1 MNNQLRLILAI
12 FVIGLTMA
20 GTTNAETKLPAFEN
34 LSFLEKPL
42 AADLGFTTLALKG
55 ALEGLIFDYAG
66 AGGENGTGF
75 NSNFQVSALTQL
87 PNRWRL
93 DVSYF
98 GEDVDDKYTDKTTVS
113 IGGVWGTLMAGNVYD
128 TVREQTRRQPGAGN
142 ASLAFDDFIGKTD
155 DSGAGYS
162 GRFGPW
168 IVSGYADG
176 EGGVDLGAV
185 YQRPQGTKDYR
196 FTLRTISGT
205 HMASNDVGEPITFDT
220 EGLGIVG
227 ELVYGRSIFD
237 VGFGYE
243 RFKSEEEK
251 AKRRFV
257 SAGARTKIDNLT
269 ISLEGHYGA
278 IEDDEEVSTALG
290 IQYDISRGLSA
301 NFGINHSK
309 AKETSSSIRNT
320 DTEETK
326 AILSLRYTF

>member
-1 MNNQLRLILAI
+1 MSWLLWFTRIIFAI
-12 FVIGLTMA
+12 SITMA
-20 GTTNAETKLPAFEN
+20 STAVAQTKLLNF
-34 LSFLEKPL
+34 EKPL
-42 AADLGFTTLALKG
+42 AADLGFTTLVFSG
-55 ALEGLIFDYAG
+55 TLESTIFDYSG
-66 AGGENGTGF
+66 ENGENGTAFDG
-75 NSNFQVSALTQL
+75 NYQISALTQL

-93 DVSYF
+93 GATYY
-98 GEDVDDKYTDKTTVS
+98 GEDVDDKYTDKTIIS
-113 IGGVWGTLMAGNVYD
+113 IGGVWGTLMAGNVSD

-155 DSGAGYS
+155 DSGASYA

-205 HMASNDVGEPITFDT
+205 HTPNEEQETTYDT
-220 EGLGIVG
+220 VGLGIVG
-227 ELVYGRSIFD
+227 ELIYGSNIFD

-257 SAGARTKIDNLT
+257 SVGARNKFDNIT

-278 IEDDEEVSTALG
+278 IENDEEISTALG

-320 DTEETK
+320 DTEETGT
-326 AILSLRYTF
+326 ILSLRYTF

>member
-1 MNNQLRLILAI
+1 MNSYLRLILTTLVA
-12 FVIGLTMA
+12 GLLMA
-20 GTTNAETKLPAFEN
+20 GTINAETRLPVFEK
-34 LSFLEKPL
+34 LSFFEKPL
-42 AADLGFTTLALKG
+42 AADLDFNTLVLEG
-55 ALEGLIFDYAG
+55 TLEGLIFDYAG
-66 AGGENGTGF
+66 ENGENGTGF
-75 NSNFQVSALTQL
+75 NYNFQVSALTQL

-98 GEDVDDKYTDKTTVS
+98 GEDVDDKYTDKTTISV
-113 IGGVWGTLMAGNVYD
+113 GGIWGTLMAGNVFD
-128 TVREQTRRQPGAGN
+128 TVGEQTRRHPGVGN
-142 ASLAFDDFIGKTD
+142 ASLAFDDFIGKLD
-155 DSGAGYS
+155 DSGASYT

-196 FTLRTISGT
+196 LTLRTISGI
-205 HMASNDVGEPITFDT
+205 HIASNREGDPITFDT
-220 EGLGIVG
+220 DGLGIVG
-227 ELVYGRSIFD
+227 ELVYGSSIFD

-251 AKRRFV
+251 AKRWFV
-257 SAGARTKIDNLT
+257 SVGARNKFDNITL
-269 ISLEGHYGA
+269 SLEGHYGA

-301 NFGINHSK
+301 NFGINHSR

-326 AILSLRYTF
+326 VITSLRYTF

>member
-1 MNNQLRLILAI
+1 MPWLLWFTRIIFAI
-12 FVIGLTMA
+12 SITMA
-20 GTTNAETKLPAFEN
+20 STAVAQTKLLNFEK
-34 LSFLEKPL
+34 LSFFEKPL
-42 AADLGFTTLALKG
+42 AADLGFTTLVFSAT
-55 ALEGLIFDYAG
+55 LESKIFDYSG
-66 AGGENGTGF
+66 ENGENGTAFDG
-75 NSNFQVSALTQL
+75 NYQISALTQL
-87 PNRWRL
+87 SNRWRL
-93 DVSYF
+93 GATYY
-98 GEDVDDKYTDKTTVS
+98 GEDVDDKYTDKTTIS
-113 IGGVWGTLMAGNVYD
+113 IGGVWGTLMAGNVSD

-155 DSGAGYS
+155 DSGVSYA

-196 FTLRTISGT
+196 FTLRTISGA
-205 HMASNDVGEPITFDT
+205 HMASNDLGKPIAYDT
-220 EGLGIVG
+220 VGLGIVG
-227 ELVYGRSIFD
+227 ELIYGSSIFD
-237 VGFGYE
+237 AGFGYE

-257 SAGARTKIDNLT
+257 SVGARNKFDNIT

-301 NFGINHSK
+301 NFGINHSRAK
-309 AKETSSSIRNT
+309 ATSSSIRNT
-320 DTEETK
+320 DTEETGT
-326 AILSLRYTF
+326 ILSLRYTF